1 MVTSKIMR
9 MQLKIIGVEEA
20 KAETKDNKFGP

>member
-1 MVTSKIMR
+1 